1 MVERDPCMEYA
12 VGKQLPD

>member
-1 MVERDPCMEYA
+1 MEYA